1 MKRTRRFAAMIA
13 AMALTATMAVPTM
26 MSANATAVTVVKTA
40 DQAEHT
46 YNAYQ
51 IFTGTYDAD
60 LGLTITGFGTDY
72 NGAGL
77 AADTKFKALEITPA
91 TETTPAVTV
100 GSFLGTNTDA
110 AHVAQA
116 IEKLNY
122 ANESAS
128 ADALAKILAKY
139 IGTATAKPLSDTA
152 TDLDAGYW
160 IVFDKYNAG
169 ADESA
174 YNVRPDATS
183 KFILRVSGA
192 ESPITITPKKS
203 YPTVVKKVQEN
214 TDVADYSYTQTDTAD
229 PTKTKNVTD
238 DDYNDVADYNIGD
251 AVPFKLYGTLPDN
264 YADYEH
270 YYYKFTDTLASQFTA
285 PTSDKI
291 TVKVN
296 GEAISNDANKT
307 NMRINVVNQVI
318 TVSFEDIKE
327 FAPNKTDVITV
338 EYTAVLNNTAN
349 IGLPGQEN
357 KVDLEYSNNPN
368 IEYSPNTSNE
378 TEDKP
383 SDDNNG
389 TPDNPND
396 DTPGTDKTPED
407 KVIVFTYE
415 QDIKKIDAA
424 TEEVL
429 EDAVFTLSRS
439 NGTDTEY
446 AKVDS
451 NNKLAGWTTTE
462 SEASGLTTGA
472 DGICKIIGLDDGT
485 YTLKEKTAP
494 DGYNKINNAMTL
506 KINATTANGQ
516 NWGGT
521 ASDALTDIALTV
533 SGDAA
538 ISDITAQLA
547 SANKGTVMA
556 KVTNEKG
563 VNLPTTGGIG
573 TTLFVLGGGCAAG
586 LAGIYLISKKR
597 AKE

>member
-26 MSANATAVTVVKTA
+26 MSANATNVTIEKSA
-40 DQAEHT
+40 DQAVHT

-51 IFTGTYDAD
+51 IFTGTYDTN
-60 LGLTITGFGTDY
+60 LGLKITGFGTGY
-72 NGAGL
+72 NGTDL
-77 AADTKFKALEITPA
+77 AADNEFRTLEITPA
-91 TETTPAVTV
+91 AGTTPAVTV
-100 GSFLGTNTDA
+100 DSFLGSKTDA
-110 AHVAQA
+110 ASVAQA

-139 IGTATAKPLSDTA
+139 IGTATATQLSDTA
-152 TDLDAGYW
+152 TDLSAGYW
-160 IVFDKYNAG
+160 IVFDKYNAA

-183 KFILRVSGA
+183 KFILRVSGT
-192 ESPITITPKKS
+192 ESITITPKKS
-203 YPTVVKKVQEN
+203 YPTVVKKVKEN
-214 TDVADYSYTQTDTAD
+214 TDVSDYSYTQTDTSD
-229 PTKTKNVTD
+229 PTKTTNVTD
-238 DDYNDVADYNIGD
+238 DNYNDVADYNIGD

-264 YADYEH
+264 YADYKH
-270 YYYKFTDTLASQFTA
+270 YYYKFTDTLASQFAA

-349 IGLPGQEN
+349 IGLNGQEN

-368 IEYSPNTSNE
+368 IEYNPNTSDG

-389 TPDNPND
+389 TPDNSND

-429 EDAVFTLSRS
+429 ANAVFTLSRS
-439 NGTDTEY
+439 NGTVTEY
-446 AKVDS
+446 AKVDE
-451 NNKLAGWTTTE
+451 NNKLAGWTETE
-462 SEASGLTTGA
+462 SEASELTTGA

-494 DGYNKINNAMTL
+494 NGYNKINNAMTL
-506 KINATTANGQ
+506 EINAETANGQ
-516 NWGGT
+516 NWNGT
-521 ASDALTDIALTV
+521 ASNALTDIALTV
-533 SGDAA
+533 SGDTA

-547 SANKGTVMA
+547 STNKGTVMA
-556 KVTNEKG
+556 KVKNEKG

>member
-1 MKRTRRFAAMIA
+1 
-13 AMALTATMAVPTM
+13 
-26 MSANATAVTVVKTA
+26 
-40 DQAEHT
+40 
-46 YNAYQ
+46 
-51 IFTGTYDAD
+51 
-60 LGLTITGFGTDY
+60 
-72 NGAGL
+72 
-77 AADTKFKALEITPA
+77 
-91 TETTPAVTV
+91 
-100 GSFLGTNTDA
+100 
-110 AHVAQA
+110 
-116 IEKLNY
+116 
-122 ANESAS
+122 
-128 ADALAKILAKY
+128 
-139 IGTATAKPLSDTA
+139 
-152 TDLDAGYW
+152 
-160 IVFDKYNAG
+160 
-169 ADESA
+169 
-174 YNVRPDATS
+174 
-183 KFILRVSGA
+183 
-192 ESPITITPKKS
+192 
-203 YPTVVKKVQEN
+203 
-214 TDVADYSYTQTDTAD
+214 
-229 PTKTKNVTD
+229 
-238 DDYNDVADYNIGD
+238 
-251 AVPFKLYGTLPDN
+251 
-264 YADYEH
+264 
-270 YYYKFTDTLASQFTA
+270 
-285 PTSDKI
+285 
-291 TVKVN
+291 
-296 GEAISNDANKT
+296 
-307 NMRINVVNQVI
+307 MRINVVNQVI

-349 IGLPGQEN
+349 IGLDGQEN

-368 IEYSPNTSNE
+368 IEYSPVTSDE

-429 EDAVFTLSRS
+429 ANAVFTLSRS

-446 AKVDS
+446 AKVDA